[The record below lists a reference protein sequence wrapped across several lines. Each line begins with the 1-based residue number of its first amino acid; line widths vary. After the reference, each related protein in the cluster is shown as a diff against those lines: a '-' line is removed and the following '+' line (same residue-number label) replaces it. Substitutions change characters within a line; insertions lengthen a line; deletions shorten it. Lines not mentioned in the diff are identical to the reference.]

1 MLHKIYR
8 KIYYEIM
15 QAIVF
20 SSGRRAWRFIFVKK
34 ARTGRK
40 ERAVGQLWCQISVR
54 LKKMSWR
61 LPGFPPLLS
70 AEISLHVSCGTH
82 LSCPRNRHSRLPSRM
97 RDAYRGSRYAT
108 SACGKVMRA
117 KLCLM
122 RFLGSFSRGDVRI
135 VRHSTRRISPEKLA
149 AKLRLLSLA
158 IARPGF

>member
-1 MLHKIYR
+1 VTFYIR
-8 KIYYEIM
+8 KKGENRKKR
-15 QAIVF
+15 AR
-20 SSGRRAWRFIFVKK
+20 GRSVMM
-34 ARTGRK
+34 
-40 ERAVGQLWCQISVR
+40 ISVR

-135 VRHSTRRISPEKLA
+135 VRHSTRRVSPEKLA